1 MNLAEYAIKKKVI
14 TLMFTVFM
22 IVGGISAY
30 FDMGRLEDPEFTI
43 KEALV
48 VTPYPGAT
56 PEEVAEEVSNPMEE
70 ALQQL
75 GQRWKIETLNQPGL
89 STITFYVDK
98 KYTKEELPQIWD
110 ELRRKIGDAQ
120 SKLPPGAGPSIV
132 LDDYGDVYGL
142 FYAITADG
150 YSYKELWDYVDFIR
164 KELLLVDDVAKISLW
179 GDWDDRIYVEISK
192 AKIASMG
199 LSLEVIANALKQR
212 NLVAP
217 AGRVRVG
224 PELIRITP
232 TGEIGTVEEL
242 GELII
247 NDPANNRL
255 VYLKD
260 IAEIHRE
267 YQDPPETI
275 MGHNGRMSIGLG
287 ISLRSGGNVVNLG
300 NAIDKKLDELSIL
313 IPVGVEVERVYYQ
326 PEFVTDSI
334 NSFVINLIEALA
346 IVIVVLMFFM
356 GVRSGILIGFI
367 LLVTVAGTFV
377 FMKMWGIDLQRI
389 SLGALIIALGML
401 VDNAIVVVDGM
412 LVRIQDGM
420 DKVKAA
426 AEVVRQNM
434 YPLLGATLVAIM
446 AFAAIGL
453 SKDSTGEYCRS
464 LFQVISISLLLSWVL
479 ALTTAPLLGVMYIKP
494 KVAKEGEDVKPED
507 ADPYRGAFYAG
518 YLKILRLCLKQRVAT
533 MGVMVAL
540 LVGAV
545 YAFAFIPVSFFPSSS
560 QPFFM
565 MDYWL
570 PEGTDIR
577 TTNKDVEDV
586 AGWFREQDNVVNVSS
601 FTGQGPTRFA
611 LTFSPE
617 KNYPAYG
624 MLLCRVDDYENIP
637 DKIAQLEDYIAA
649 NYPDAMVKFLRIR
662 LGPGKPDPVRVRFSG
677 PDPFVLRELSGKAEA
692 IMRSDPDMLGV
703 TNDWRDK
710 VKVVRPEISEAQL
723 RKLGLTRPEVATAFQ
738 VAFEGAQV
746 GVYREGVRIIPIMVR
761 YDKVERLDVANL
773 SGVQVYSPV
782 LRKVVPIEQLVSGF
796 EMIFADNAVHKRNRR
811 WTIQAK
817 CTPAT
822 KDALQV
828 MKEMGDRFQAIELPE
843 GYIMEFAGE
852 VEDSGEAQ
860 SYLFAQIPGTL
871 MMMILITIVLFNA
884 LRQPLIIWLTVPLSI
899 IGVSVGLLVFKQPFG
914 FMSLLGILSLSGMLI
929 KNSIVLID
937 QIDLNIRDDMARFN
951 AIVDACMSRMRPV
964 MLAALTTVLGMIP
977 LVPDVFFGAMAV
989 AIMAGL
995 TFATVLTLLVVPVLY
1010 AMLFRVRESEV

>member
-1 MNLAEYAIKKKVI
+1 MNLAEYAIKKKVV

-43 KEALV
+43 KEALI

-120 SKLPPGAGPSIV
+120 SSLPPGAGPSLV

-142 FYAITADG
+142 FYAVTADG

-179 GDWDDRIYVEISK
+179 GDWSDRVYVEISK

-224 PELIRITP
+224 PELVRITP

-247 NDPANNRL
+247 NDPSNNRL
-255 VYLKD
+255 IYLKD
-260 IAEIHRE
+260 IAEIHRD
-267 YQDPPETI
+267 YQDPPVTI
-275 MGHNGRMSIGLG
+275 MQHNGRMSIGLG

-300 NAIDKKLDELSIL
+300 DAIDARLDELSTL
-313 IPVGVEVERVYYQ
+313 IPVGVEIERVYYQ

-334 NSFVINLIEALA
+334 NSFIINLIEALA
-346 IVIVVLMFFM
+346 IVIVILMIFM
-356 GVRSGILIGFI
+356 GVRSGLLIGFI

-377 FMKMWGIDLQRI
+377 FMSMLGIDLQRI

-412 LVRIQDGM
+412 LVRIENGM
-420 DKVKAA
+420 DRIKAA
-426 AEVVRQNM
+426 GEVVTQNM

-464 LFQVISISLLLSWVL
+464 LFQVISISLLLSWL
-479 ALTTAPLLGVMYIKP
+479 LGLTTTPLLGVMFIKSKEP
-494 KVAKEGEDVKPED
+494 KEGEGAAET
-507 ADPYRGAFYAG
+507 ADPYKGAFYAG
-518 YLKILRLCLKQRVAT
+518 YHKILMLCLKQRVAT
-533 MGVMVAL
+533 MGVMCL
-540 LVGAV
+540 LLAGSV
-545 YAFAFIPVSFFPSSS
+545 YGFTLIPVSFFPSSS
-560 QPFFM
+560 QPIFM

-577 TTNKDVEDV
+577 TTNKDVEEV
-586 AGWFREQDNVVNVSS
+586 ADWFGEQEGVVNVSA
-601 FTGQGPTRFA
+601 FTGKGPVRFA
-611 LTFSPE
+611 LTFAPE
-617 KNYPAYG
+617 KQYSAYG
-624 MLLCRVDDYENIP
+624 MLLCRVDEYENIP
-637 DKIAQLEDYIAA
+637 ARIDEISEYVAA
-649 NYPDAMVKFLRIR
+649 NYPDAMIKFLRIK
-662 LGPGKPDPVRVRFSG
+662 LGPGAPDPVRVRFSG
-677 PDPFVLRELSGKAEA
+677 PDPYVLRDLSGQAEA
-692 IMRSDPDMLGV
+692 IMRTDQDLLGV

-710 VKVVRPEISEAQL
+710 VKLIRPQLSEAQL
-723 RKLGLTRPEVATAFQ
+723 RKVGLTRPEVAMAFQ

-746 GVYREGVRIIPIMVR
+746 GVYREGVRIIPIVAR
-761 YDKVERLDVANL
+761 YDNIERLDVANL

-782 LRKVVPIEQLVSGF
+782 LQKMIPVEQLVSGF
-796 EMIFADNAVHKRNRR
+796 ETVFVDNAVHKRNRR

-817 CTPAT
+817 STPAS
-822 KDALQV
+822 KSALQV
-828 MKEMGDRFQAIELPE
+828 MKELGPQFQDIDLPS
-843 GYIMEFAGE
+843 GYTMEYGGE

-860 SYLFAQIPGTL
+860 SYLFAQIPSTL
-871 MMMILITIVLFNA
+871 LMMILITIVLFNA
-884 LRQPLIIWLTVPLSI
+884 IRQPLIIWLTVPLSI
-899 IGVSVGLLVFKQPFG
+899 IGVTVGLLVFRQPFG

-929 KNSIVLID
+929 KNAIVLID
-937 QIDLNIRDDMARFN
+937 QIDLNIREDMARFT
-951 AIVDACMSRMRPV
+951 AIVEASMSRMRPV
-964 MLAALTTVLGMIP
+964 MMAALTTVLGMIP

-1010 AMLFRVRESEV
+1010 AMLFKIKESEV

>member
-1 MNLAEYAIKKKVI
+1 MNLAEYAIKKKVV

-43 KEALV
+43 KEALI

-120 SKLPPGAGPSIV
+120 SSLPPGAGPSLV

-142 FYAITADG
+142 FYAVTADG

-179 GDWDDRIYVEISK
+179 GDWSDRVYVEISK

-224 PELIRITP
+224 PELVRITP

-247 NDPANNRL
+247 NDPSNNRL
-255 VYLKD
+255 IYLKD
-260 IAEIHRE
+260 IAEIHRD
-267 YQDPPETI
+267 YQDPPVTI
-275 MGHNGRMSIGLG
+275 MQHNGRMSIGLG

-300 NAIDKKLDELSIL
+300 DAIDARLDELSTL
-313 IPVGVEVERVYYQ
+313 IPVGVEIERVYYQ

-334 NSFVINLIEALA
+334 NSFIINLIEALA
-346 IVIVVLMFFM
+346 IVIVILMIFM
-356 GVRSGILIGFI
+356 GVRSGLLIGFI

-377 FMKMWGIDLQRI
+377 FMSMLGIDLQRI

-412 LVRIQDGM
+412 LVRIENGM
-420 DKVKAA
+420 DRIKAA
-426 AEVVRQNM
+426 GEVVAQNM

-464 LFQVISISLLLSWVL
+464 LFQVISISLLLSWL
-479 ALTTAPLLGVMYIKP
+479 LGLTTTPLLGVMFIKSKEP
-494 KVAKEGEDVKPED
+494 KEGEGAAET
-507 ADPYRGAFYAG
+507 ADPYKGAFYAG
-518 YLKILRLCLKQRVAT
+518 YHKILMLCLKQRVAT
-533 MGVMVAL
+533 MGVMCL
-540 LVGAV
+540 LLAGSV
-545 YAFAFIPVSFFPSSS
+545 YGFTLIPVSFFPSSS
-560 QPFFM
+560 QPIFM

-577 TTNKDVEDV
+577 TTNKDVEEV
-586 AGWFREQDNVVNVSS
+586 ADWFGEQEGVVNVSA
-601 FTGQGPTRFA
+601 FTGKGPVRFA
-611 LTFSPE
+611 LTFAPE
-617 KNYPAYG
+617 KQYSAYG
-624 MLLCRVDDYENIP
+624 MLLCRVDEYENIP
-637 DKIAQLEDYIAA
+637 ARIDEISEYVAA
-649 NYPDAMVKFLRIR
+649 NYPDAMIKFLRIK
-662 LGPGKPDPVRVRFSG
+662 LGPGAPDPVRVRFSG
-677 PDPFVLRELSGKAEA
+677 PDPYVLRDLSGQAEA
-692 IMRSDPDMLGV
+692 IMRTDQDLLGV

-710 VKVVRPEISEAQL
+710 VKLIRPQLSEAQL
-723 RKLGLTRPEVATAFQ
+723 RKVGLTRPEVAMAFQ

-746 GVYREGVRIIPIMVR
+746 GVYREGVRIIPIVAR
-761 YDKVERLDVANL
+761 YDNIERLDVANL

-782 LRKVVPIEQLVSGF
+782 LQKMIPVEQLVSGF
-796 EMIFADNAVHKRNRR
+796 ETVFVDNAVHKRNRR

-817 CTPAT
+817 STPAS
-822 KDALQV
+822 KSALQV
-828 MKEMGDRFQAIELPE
+828 MKELGPQFQDIDLPS
-843 GYIMEFAGE
+843 GYTMEYGGE

-860 SYLFAQIPGTL
+860 SYLFAQIPSTL
-871 MMMILITIVLFNA
+871 LMMILITIVLFNA
-884 LRQPLIIWLTVPLSI
+884 IRQPLIIWLTVPLSI
-899 IGVSVGLLVFKQPFG
+899 IGVTVGLLVFRQPFG

-929 KNSIVLID
+929 KNAIVLID
-937 QIDLNIRDDMARFN
+937 QIDLNIREDMARFT
-951 AIVDACMSRMRPV
+951 AIVEASMSRMRPV
-964 MLAALTTVLGMIP
+964 MMAALTTVLGMIP

-1010 AMLFRVRESEV
+1010 AMLFKIKESEV